1 MPASADDR
9 LRGVER
15 TTRLEL
21 ATFCLEG
28 RDSNQLSYVRVL
40 REQRVH
46 DATGPFRYRGRV
58 DDPDTEKELLNLE
71 RSGWDSLCNSTGA
84 QFYGDLMTDDGVM
97 VLANGVVMDRDAVI
111 DSLEHAKPWQSYD
124 IDDHRVVG
132 VGPDS
137 AAIVYLGTGYR
148 HGDQPAF
155 VGLMSSVYV
164 RQDGRWRLALFQQ
177 TSISS

>member
-1 MPASADDR
+1 
-9 LRGVER
+9 
-15 TTRLEL
+15 
-21 ATFCLEG
+21 
-28 RDSNQLSYVRVL
+28 LSYVREL

-46 DATGPFRYRGRV
+46 DATGPNRYRGRV
-58 DDPDTEKELLNLE
+58 DDEDTEKALLDLE
-71 RSGWDSLCNSTGA
+71 RSGWDSLCSSTGA

-111 DSLEHAKPWQSYD
+111 DSLEHAPPWQSYD

-132 VGPDS
+132 TGPDS

-164 RQDGRWRLALFQQ
+164 RQDGRWRLALYQQ
-177 TSISS
+177 TPISS

>member
-1 MPASADDR
+1 MDD
-9 LRGVER
+9 
-15 TTRLEL
+15 
-21 ATFCLEG
+21 
-28 RDSNQLSYVRVL
+28 DI
-40 REQRVH
+40 
-46 DATGPFRYRGRV
+46 
-58 DDPDTEKELLNLE
+58 EKALLDLE

-97 VLANGVVMDRDAVI
+97 VLANGVVMDRAAVV
-111 DSLEHAKPWQSYD
+111 DSMEHARPWQSYD
-124 IDDHRVVG
+124 IDDHRVVA

-164 RQDGRWRLALFQQ
+164 RQDGRWRLALYQQ
-177 TSISS
+177 TAISS

>member
-1 MPASADDR
+1 M
-9 LRGVER
+9 E
-15 TTRLEL
+15 
-21 ATFCLEG
+21 
-28 RDSNQLSYVRVL
+28 
-40 REQRVH
+40 
-46 DATGPFRYRGRV
+46 
-58 DDPDTEKELLNLE
+58 DPDTEKALLELE

-111 DSLEHAKPWQSYD
+111 HSLGHAQPWQSYD

-132 VGPDS
+132 AGPDS

-164 RQDGRWRLALFQQ
+164 RQDGRWRLALYQQ
-177 TSISS
+177 TPISS